1 MIVGSDL
8 QIINCPRVDQM
19 SFRASRVAEL
29 KRSLAEIV
37 VLHAG
42 TNATFGAF
50 CDYFL
55 LLCEDMPGVEGV
67 GPSDALIREVWA
79 IYREMGETITSA
91 PCNRTARRPAE
102 LERQLAELQARVTE
116 ARTRVG
122 TETLETVKAMLESG
136 ILQPDDLRA
145 LLPAEEKAPRQ
156 RNHRDPGSANFD
168 E

>member
-1 MIVGSDL
+1 MVGTDL
-8 QIINCPRVDQM
+8 QIINCPRIDQM

-42 TNATFGAF
+42 TNTTFGAF

-55 LLCEDMPGVEGV
+55 LLCEDIPGFEGV
-67 GPSDALIREVWA
+67 GLSDALIREVWA
-79 IYREMGETITSA
+79 IYREMRETIASA
-91 PCNRTARRPAE
+91 PCNPTARRPAE

-116 ARTRVG
+116 ARTRVR
-122 TETLETVKAMLESG
+122 TEVLETVKAMLESG
-136 ILQPDDLRA
+136 TLLSGDLRA

-156 RNHRDPGSANFD
+156 RDRRAPGSASID
-168 E
+168 K